1 MTDLRVVAVIKALS
15 GSESIVGGALAALV
29 EPTRGEDGCVS
40 YELFTS
46 AADPATFVTIETWR
60 SQADLDGHMQSA
72 HIQQAFA
79 AAGEHLAGAPEIS
92 PLVPVG

>member
-1 MTDLRVVAVIKALS
+1 MSEIRVVAVIKALA

-29 EPTRGEDGCVS
+29 EPTRGEDGCIS

-46 AADPATFVTIETWR
+46 AADPATFITIESWR
-60 SQADLDGHMQSA
+60 SQGDLDGHMTSA
-72 HIQQAFA
+72 HIQQALA

-92 PLVPVG
+92 QLVAVG